1 MHLCKTHNAP
11 ATSIAAFE
19 ISLIGT
25 NLLYE
30 ISDAFFVKIQV
41 AKYMNHPVLSTDLP
55 IISENPGL
63 LWNGNR
69 TKKESRTASAFFY
82 VIYRNILPCFYL
94 LILKLLINCSN
105 VPA

>member
-30 ISDAFFVKIQV
+30 ISDAFFVKIKV
-41 AKYMNHPVLSTDLP
+41 AKYRNHPVLSTDLP
-55 IISENPGL
+55 IISENPESL
-63 LWNGNR
+63 QNGN
-69 TKKESRTASAFFY
+69 Y
-82 VIYRNILPCFYL
+82 VRNFL
-94 LILKLLINCSN
+94 
-105 VPA
+105 